1 MREDESERGRKGE
14 RGRSLNGDRPTT
26 IPTELLAVVR
36 RFRESNLSCDHL
48 RECLNELLGVG
59 LGTTSLRGLLSAR
72 HLVWE
77 CGPNRNKR
85 RTETTDA
92 AAATAAAAAATGR
105 KRRRRRREEGP
116 LFLGRRRETAGVDL
130 PPSWFIA
137 QSAFTANGFVFAG
150 PMHAYLYDTNR
161 PAPASFLG
169 LVSSLLSSHRFSLR
183 RSYSFLALCSFVRV
197 ARRFHRYGTVV
208 PTILLLSR
216 SGRDGRV
223 ADNVDLS
230 TIVSREGGMV
240 IKEKG

>member
-1 MREDESERGRKGE
+1 MREDEREGE

-59 LGTTSLRGLLSAR
+59 PGPTSLRGLLSAR

-92 AAATAAAAAATGR
+92 AAAAAE
-105 KRRRRRREEGP
+105 KRRRERKDLFFSGGGERRPESTYLPVGLLLNPRSRLMDSSSP
-116 LFLGRRRETAGVDL
+116 GRCMRT
-130 PPSWFIA
+130 
-137 QSAFTANGFVFAG
+137 
-150 PMHAYLYDTNR
+150 YDTNR
-161 PAPASFLG
+161 PAPASFLV
-169 LVSSLLSSHRFSLR
+169 LPSPLLFPSRLRVSRDASTKCTSLF
-183 RSYSFLALCSFVRV
+183 YRV
-197 ARRFHRYGTVV
+197 Q
-208 PTILLLSR
+208 P
-216 SGRDGRV
+216 DV

-230 TIVSREGGMV
+230 SIVYSW
-240 IKEKG
+240 